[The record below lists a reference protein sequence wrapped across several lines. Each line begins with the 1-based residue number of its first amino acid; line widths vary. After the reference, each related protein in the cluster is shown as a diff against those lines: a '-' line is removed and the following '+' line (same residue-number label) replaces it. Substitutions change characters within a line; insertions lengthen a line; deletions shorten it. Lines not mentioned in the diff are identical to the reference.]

1 MGDFS
6 YYLSMKFLILILG
19 SVTSFLLL
27 KYRGAIKMFTGDFS
41 WAEKYLGSGGTNT
54 FIVLFAI
61 GVFILSLMY
70 SLGTLDSFISNSLGV
85 LF

>member
-1 MGDFS
+1 MR
-6 YYLSMKFLILILG
+6 FLVLILG
-19 SVTSFLLL
+19 SLVAYLML
-27 KYRGAIKMFTGDFS
+27 KYRGAVKQFTGDFA

-61 GVFILSLMY
+61 GVFVLSLMY
-70 SLGTLDSFISNSLGV
+70 ALGTLEALIGDKLGV

>member
-1 MGDFS
+1 
-6 YYLSMKFLILILG
+6 
-19 SVTSFLLL
+19 
-27 KYRGAIKMFTGDFS
+27 MFTGDFS